1 MGKRISVTPGKLLKL
16 VPDSLKAKVASA
28 SAEILIS
35 EGRYGEVLQ
44 AVTGLPLADL
54 TGESLGLEVTGKL
67 KKNSQR
73 KRFIQ

>member
-1 MGKRISVTPGKLLKL
+1 MGKRNSVTPGKLLKL

-44 AVTGLPLADL
+44 ASHRSASG
-54 TGESLGLEVTGKL
+54 
-67 KKNSQR
+67 
-73 KRFIQ
+73 